1 MHTYPGASLLPENV
15 GQEPPPNPE
24 PALPDGALRIVRENG
39 LAFTDC
45 PKCGERLRF
54 GRVAGR
60 QIHGPRDI
68 AEMLVDEMSAL
79 EREELRVA
87 ILSTRNM
94 VLAVETVYQGNVS
107 ASLVR
112 VGELFCEAV
121 RRQASAILL
130 IHNHPSGDPT
140 PSPDDLRL
148 TAEALAAGR
157 ILDIQLLDHVV
168 IGGGAWVSLRDRGVS
183 FSSAGDRENLRLST
197 PYEPRAA
204 AGNGAL
210 SLSMGASQ

>member
-1 MHTYPGASLLPENV
+1 MRYYPGESLPPESV
-15 GQEPPPNPE
+15 GDEPTSE
-24 PALPDGALRIVRENG
+24 PSLPDGALRIVRENG
-39 LAFTDC
+39 VSFADC

-54 GRVAGR
+54 GRVSGR

-87 ILSTRNM
+87 ILNTRNA

-107 ASLVR
+107 SSLVR
-112 VGELFCEAV
+112 VGELFCEAI
-121 RRQASAILL
+121 RRQASGLLL

-148 TAEALAAGR
+148 TAEAIAAGR
-157 ILDIQLLDHVV
+157 LLDVPVLDHVV
-168 IGGGAWVSLRDRGVS
+168 IGGGSFVSLRDRGVV
-183 FSSAGDRENLRLST
+183 FNSAGDREDLRLST
-197 PYEPRAA
+197 AYEPRT
-204 AGNGAL
+204 AGGTGAL
-210 SLSMGASQ
+210 SLAGAL

>member
-1 MHTYPGASLLPENV
+1 MRTYPGTRVPPDSV
-15 GQEPPPNPE
+15 GQEPPPTPE
-24 PALPDGALRIVRENG
+24 PALPDGGLRIVRENG
-39 LAFTDC
+39 VAIANC
-45 PKCGERLRF
+45 PNCGETLRF
-54 GRVAGR
+54 GRVTGR
-60 QIHGPRDI
+60 QIQGPRDI

-87 ILSTRNM
+87 VLNTRNG
-94 VLAVETVYQGNVS
+94 VLAVPTVYMGNVS

-168 IGGGAWVSLRDRGVS
+168 IGGGTWVSLRDRGVA

-197 PYEPRAA
+197 PYEPQA
-204 AGNGAL
+204 AGGNGVLSASTGGAL
-210 SLSMGASQ
+210 